1 MFQKGLKDVIAVH
14 TKIASVD
21 GEKGELRYR
30 GVSIGDLIATHSFE
44 EVAYFM
50 WTGVLP
56 GESELCILNE
66 KLIAGRELPLHVVK
80 IIDALPADM
89 PLMDAIRT
97 AVSAYGHPA
106 FKDEIIED
114 QALVLTAA
122 LPVIIALHYRNQQ
135 GQSIVEADPTLSHT
149 ANYLWMLTGVLP
161 NDVQVE
167 ALETYL
173 KLTMEH
179 GLNASTFAARVTI
192 STESDLTSAITS
204 AIGTMKGPLHGGAP
218 SGVIDLLE
226 EMETLGNIRPVIE
239 AKMKRG
245 ERIMGFGHRIYKT
258 EDPRSVLLRDK
269 CISMSGEDDWLDL
282 ATAAEK
288 EIISLLEEY
297 KPGRKLYTN
306 VEYYAAAIMR
316 SIEMPPELFT
326 PTFSAARI
334 VGWTAHAI
342 EQLSDNTIFRPQSV
356 FVGEMVVLDERFHVE
371 R

>member
-14 TKIASVD
+14 TNIASVD
-21 GEKGELRYR
+21 GDKGELRYR
-30 GVSIGDLIATHSFE
+30 GVSVGNLIATHSFE

-50 WTGVLP
+50 WNGVFP
-56 GESELCILNE
+56 GDEELHELNE
-66 KLIAGRELPLHVVK
+66 KMIAGRELPSHVIA
-80 IIDALPADM
+80 IIEALPANM
-89 PLMDAIRT
+89 PLMDVMRT
-97 AVSAYGHPA
+97 AISAYGHTA
-106 FKDEIIED
+106 FKDGTIED
-114 QALVLTAA
+114 QAIILTAA
-122 LPVIIALHYRNQQ
+122 LPVIIARHYRNQN
-135 GQSIVEADPTLSHT
+135 GQTIVEADSALSHT
-149 ANYLWMLTGVLP
+149 ANYLWMLTGEMP

-192 STESDLTSAITS
+192 STESDLVSAITS

-226 EMETLGNIRPVIE
+226 EMGTRDNIRRVVEGKI
-239 AKMKRG
+239 KGG

-258 EDPRSVLLRDK
+258 EDPRSILLRDK
-269 CISMSGEDDWLDL
+269 CISMSGEDAWLDL
-282 ATAAEK
+282 ATVAEK
-288 EIISLLEEY
+288 EIIALLEEH

-316 SIEMPPELFT
+316 SIDMPPELFT

-356 FVGEMVVLDERFHVE
+356 YVGEFHVE
-371 R
+371 G

>member
-1 MFQKGLKDVIAVH
+1 MFQKGLKDVVAVH

-30 GVSIGDLIATHSFE
+30 GVLVGNLISSHSFE
-44 EVAYFM
+44 EIAYFM
-50 WTGVLP
+50 WHGRLP
-56 GESELCILNE
+56 GGNE
-66 KLIAGRELPLHVVK
+66 QRIMKEKMIAGRLLPQHITA
-80 IIDALPADM
+80 IIDAFPNDM
-89 PLMDAIRT
+89 PLMDAMRT
-97 AVSAYGHPA
+97 TISAYAHA
-106 FKDEIIED
+106 NFNEQTIED
-114 QALVLTAA
+114 QAIMLTAA
-122 LPVIIALHYRNQQ
+122 LPVIIARHYRNQQ
-135 GQSIVEADPTLSHT
+135 EKPIVEANPALSHT
-149 ANYLWMLTGVLP
+149 ANYLWVLTGVIP
-161 NDVQVE
+161 NEVQIE

-192 STESDLTSAITS
+192 STESDLTSAVTS

-218 SGVIDLLE
+218 SAVIELLE
-226 EMETLGNIRPVIE
+226 EIKAPENIRPVIE
-239 AKMKRG
+239 KKMKDG

-258 EDPRSVLLRDK
+258 EDPRSIVLRDT
-269 CISMSGEDDWLDL
+269 CIDMAGKDDWLDL
-282 ATAAEK
+282 ATVAEK
-288 EIISLLEEY
+288 EIITLLDIY

-316 SIEMPPELFT
+316 SIDMPPALFT

-356 FVGEMVVLDERFHVE
+356 YTGEWVD
-371 R
+371 

>member
-21 GEKGELRYR
+21 GDKGELRYR
-30 GVSIGDLIATHSFE
+30 GVSVGELIATHSFE

-50 WTGVLP
+50 WNGGFP
-56 GESELCILNE
+56 GESELRLLNE
-66 KLIAGRELPLHVVK
+66 KMIEGRELPLHIVA
-80 IIDALPADM
+80 ILESLPADM
-89 PLMDAIRT
+89 PLMDVMRT
-97 AVSAYGHPA
+97 GISAYAHTK
-106 FKDEIIED
+106 FKDETIENQAII
-114 QALVLTAA
+114 LTAA
-122 LPVIIALHYRNQQ
+122 LPVIVARHFRNQQ
-135 GQSIVEADPTLSHT
+135 RQTIVESDSTLSHT
-149 ANYLWMLTGVLP
+149 ANYLWMLTGVVP
-161 NDVQVE
+161 NKFQIE

-226 EMETLGNIRPVIE
+226 KMGTQENIRPVVE
-239 AKMKRG
+239 GKMKNG

-258 EDPRSVLLRDK
+258 EDPRSILLRDK

-316 SIEMPPELFT
+316 SIDMPPELFT

-356 FVGEMVVLDERFHVE
+356 YVGELVN
-371 R
+371 